1 MKTRLLILTA
11 IGVSAMGFA
20 QKDEMKTAEKAL
32 KDGDAAAAKAA
43 LVSAASTI
51 DSAKEKDQAEYY
63 ALLGNANYELAKKRR
78 RSLLPVRFGCL

>member
-43 LVSAASTI
+43 LTSAASPRCW
-51 DSAKEKDQAEYY
+51 E
-63 ALLGNANYELAKKRR
+63 LG
-78 RSLLPVRFGCL
+78 C